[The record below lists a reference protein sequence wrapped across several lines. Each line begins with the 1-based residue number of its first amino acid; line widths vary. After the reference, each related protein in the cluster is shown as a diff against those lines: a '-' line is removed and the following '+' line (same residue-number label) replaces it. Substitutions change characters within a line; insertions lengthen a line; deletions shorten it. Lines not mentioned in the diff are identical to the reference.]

1 MTKYSFLVNHC
12 VFQRKSNVPSD
23 RELLLHF
30 RDIAKIGEEE
40 DAELIDTRNVELE
53 DVGGD
58 DQYPTVFH
66 ATRTPDSGS
75 HTALSHRSDATNLA
89 Y

>member
-1 MTKYSFLVNHC
+1 M
-12 VFQRKSNVPSD
+12 
-23 RELLLHF
+23 
-30 RDIAKIGEEE
+30 GEEE